1 MPVSSV
7 SKLACGFVLKRARQ
21 RIIDNDGALAFVLYA
36 EAELAE
42 GEGPRVVAE
51 FSDYAGMLDAL
62 RFFQKIGGLGAQA
75 RIDNSTKAQ
84 RQQWAR
90 HAANTRWAKE

>member
-1 MPVSSV
+1 VPVSSV

-62 RFFQKIGGLGAQA
+62 RRRVNELQLSGERFEEYA
-75 RIDNSTKAQ
+75 
-84 RQQWAR
+84 
-90 HAANTRWAKE
+90 